1 MAAAPSDGG
10 GSDAD
15 TGWLSDD
22 TGPEAEDEGD
32 RRESSGAASSSGVER
47 RLPQRPPDE
56 DEPTLE
62 YRLLG
67 AGVSSL
73 LEEDVASCAAARENL
88 FALGTKSGRVHVF
101 SHAGDFCS
109 RARRLSSASPLDRA
123 PTHAAPVTGVAFD
136 ARGEHV
142 ASCAADGTVSVA
154 RLGRR
159 GSRRAMARERSAA
172 DAGRGVSVVFAG
184 EHDCAALAVALDPRE
199 TDAARRCVVVGL
211 ADGRLVVRTFASEP
225 PGAARTRARDESS
238 GDFGDCSSVRDS
250 AKTIFEGRG
259 EGPVRAVAWAGP
271 CVAWA
276 NDRGV
281 KIYDI
286 AAQTPVA
293 FIERPRGSPPPE
305 RYPPRLVWDGDA
317 TLLAG
322 WADCVWVIAVSP
334 RRDSAARRA
343 EVLEQFQTEYVVAG
357 IAPHGEDELAIL
369 AFLETPERD
378 EREALASEKETTSTN
393 RRVPPASRPEMRV
406 VRRRS
411 AGAAETSRDA
421 LGVDGYAAFR
431 PEEYALVSP
440 SRERGFGGA
449 TDARSESA
457 SPPRLAYLLA
467 SPKALVAARART
479 RAERIAWFS
488 SRNDFDAALELCDED
503 ERFGGGDDAKT
514 SKTSKTSRDAVVTAY
529 VEHLLRECGG
539 VGNADADVDAK
550 REALEALCR
559 LCPRLFRGDAALWEK
574 WLFRFARGASE
585 RDARATL
592 ATIAPYVPT
601 ANPALRP
608 EAYELI
614 LHAFLAFPEDHA
626 RFLATVKAWPG
637 SLYGV
642 AGMVSAARRAVS
654 ALAREKKSAGK
665 DAEHV
670 PNTIATLREALAELY
685 LLDGQRER
693 ALAAHLALGR
703 PSVLDFVARHDLLS
717 LVAADGDA
725 LRRAV
730 APLALLDPHK
740 AVALFVDRRD
750 VAPPE
755 LVAAHLARA
764 AAETTFGDDFR
775 VVQHE
780 SEFRPRAQTDEE
792 SAARGGDLGARET
805 YHLYLRRLF
814 AVDKAACPTHRDAQT
829 ALFAEFHP
837 EELGAFLRDAS
848 RGELDLHEALRVV
861 ERFEAEAR
869 ETASDLEGVES
880 HASGFSRETATET
893 ENARLVAED
902 DAEDDSFKS
911 SAHWRRRQRLFAS
924 ERASLLSRLGATR
937 AALRVLVDAGDIA
950 RAVALTHER
959 AAPDPR
965 DALDEGDDEL
975 WDELIELVTERAKGE
990 MVGKNS
996 TKSGGGSDAIRSFGD
1011 PFVSGDRDSGNDS
1024 RASRSH
1030 LLAEGRGIGELLDVA
1045 GAVVDPSRVLA
1056 RVPTGAAID
1065 GLRARLVRVLAERR
1079 ANARRARLARDVS
1092 ARFLAKA
1099 RRERLDAGR
1108 RAFPPARVVAED

>member
-47 RLPQRPPDE
+47 RPPQRPPDE

-159 GSRRAMARERSAA
+159 RRPAREVLE
-172 DAGRGVSVVFAG
+172 RGVSVVFAG

-225 PGAARTRARDESS
+225 PGARGAHDESS

-378 EREALASEKETTSTN
+378 ERGAASEKETTSTN

-539 VGNADADVDAK
+539 VGNPDADVDAK

-642 AGMVSAARRAVS
+642 AGMVSAARRAVF
-654 ALAREKKSAGK
+654 ALARERTPGK
-665 DAEHV
+665 DAGGG

-775 VVQHE
+775 ESSRE

-814 AVDKAACPTHRDAQT
+814 AADKAACPTHRDAQT

-996 TKSGGGSDAIRSFGD
+996 TKSGGRSDAIRSFGD
-1011 PFVSGDRDSGNDS
+1011 PFVSGDRDSRRRGDDS

>member
-32 RRESSGAASSSGVER
+32 RRESSGAVSSSGVER

-73 LEEDVASCAAARENL
+73 LEEDVASCAAAREDL

-109 RARRLSSASPLDRA
+109 RARRLSSSCSPLDRA
-123 PTHAAPVTGVAFD
+123 REEKTHAAPVTGVAFD

-159 GSRRAMARERSAA
+159 RRPARERSAA

-225 PGAARTRARDESS
+225 PGARGARDESS

-276 NDRGV
+276 SDRGV

-378 EREALASEKETTSTN
+378 ERGAASEKETTSTN

-488 SRNDFDAALELCDED
+488 SRGDFDAALELCDED

-514 SKTSKTSRDAVVTAY
+514 SETSKTSRDAVVTAY

-539 VGNADADVDAK
+539 VGNADANVDAK
-550 REALEALCR
+550 REALCR

-585 RDARATL
+585 RDARAML

-642 AGMVSAARRAVS
+642 AGMVSAARRAVF
-654 ALAREKKSAGK
+654 ALSRESAGK
-665 DAEHV
+665 DAET

-740 AVALFVDRRD
+740 AAALFVDRRD

-764 AAETTFGDDFR
+764 AAETTGADDDLLDFR
-775 VVQHE
+775 EASE
-780 SEFRPRAQTDEE
+780 SESRRTQTER

-814 AVDKAACPTHRDAQT
+814 ATDKAACPTHRDAQT

-848 RGELDLHEALRVV
+848 SALDLHEALRVV

-869 ETASDLEGVES
+869 ETASDLEGVET
-880 HASGFSRETATET
+880 ASGFSETASA
-893 ENARLVAED
+893 ENASVAED
-902 DAEDDSFKS
+902 DAEDDGKNKNESES

-990 MVGKNS
+990 MVGK
-996 TKSGGGSDAIRSFGD
+996 KVQDVVESGGGSDAIRSGD
-1011 PFVSGDRDSGNDS
+1011 PFVSDSGNDS

>member
-1 MAAAPSDGG
+1 MDAVMAAAPSDGG

-47 RLPQRPPDE
+47 RPPQRPPDE

-73 LEEDVASCAAARENL
+73 LEEDVASCAAAREDL

-159 GSRRAMARERSAA
+159 RRPARERSAA

-225 PGAARTRARDESS
+225 PGARGARDESDFQS
-238 GDFGDCSSVRDS
+238 DFGDCSSVRDS
-250 AKTIFEGRG
+250 AKTIFESRG

-378 EREALASEKETTSTN
+378 ERGAASEKETTSTN
-393 RRVPPASRPEMRV
+393 QRVPPASRPEMRV

-440 SRERGFGGA
+440 SRDCGFGGA

-479 RAERIAWFS
+479 RAERIAWLS

-539 VGNADADVDAK
+539 VGNADANVDAK
-550 REALEALCR
+550 REALCR

-585 RDARATL
+585 RDARALL

-601 ANPALRP
+601 ANPALSP

-642 AGMVSAARRAVS
+642 AGMVSAARRAVF
-654 ALAREKKSAGK
+654 ALLRESAGK
-665 DAEHV
+665 DAET
-670 PNTIATLREALAELY
+670 PNAIATLREALAELY

-740 AVALFVDRRD
+740 AAALFVDRRD

-764 AAETTFGDDFR
+764 AAETTGADDDLLDFR
-775 VVQHE
+775 EASE
-780 SEFRPRAQTDEE
+780 SESRRTQTER

-848 RGELDLHEALRVV
+848 SALDLHEALRVV

-869 ETASDLEGVES
+869 ETASDLEGVET
-880 HASGFSRETATET
+880 ASGFSETASA
-893 ENARLVAED
+893 ENASVAED
-902 DAEDDSFKS
+902 DAEDDRKNKNESES

-990 MVGKNS
+990 MVGK
-996 TKSGGGSDAIRSFGD
+996 KVQDVVESGGGSDAIRSGD
-1011 PFVSGDRDSGNDS
+1011 PFVSDSGNDS

>member
-47 RLPQRPPDE
+47 RPPQRPPDE

-159 GSRRAMARERSAA
+159 RRPAREVLE
-172 DAGRGVSVVFAG
+172 RGVSVVFAG

-225 PGAARTRARDESS
+225 PGARGARDESS

-378 EREALASEKETTSTN
+378 ERGAASEKETTSTN

-539 VGNADADVDAK
+539 VGNPDVDVDAK

-642 AGMVSAARRAVS
+642 AGMVSAARRAVF
-654 ALAREKKSAGK
+654 ALARERTPGK
-665 DAEHV
+665 DAGGG

-775 VVQHE
+775 ESSRE

-880 HASGFSRETATET
+880 HASGFSRETAFSET

-996 TKSGGGSDAIRSFGD
+996 TKSGGRSDAIRSFGD
-1011 PFVSGDRDSGNDS
+1011 PFVSGDRDSRRRGDDS

>member
-47 RLPQRPPDE
+47 RPPQRPPDE

-73 LEEDVASCAAARENL
+73 LEEDVASCAAAREDL

-159 GSRRAMARERSAA
+159 RRPARERSAA

-225 PGAARTRARDESS
+225 PGARGARDESS

-378 EREALASEKETTSTN
+378 ERGAASEKETTSTN
-393 RRVPPASRPEMRV
+393 QRVPPASRPEMRV

-479 RAERIAWFS
+479 RAERIAWLS

-550 REALEALCR
+550 REALCR

-585 RDARATL
+585 REARAML

-642 AGMVSAARRAVS
+642 AGMVSAARRAVF
-654 ALAREKKSAGK
+654 ALSRESAGK
-665 DAEHV
+665 DAET
-670 PNTIATLREALAELY
+670 PNAIATLREALAELY

-740 AVALFVDRRD
+740 AAALFVDRRD

-764 AAETTFGDDFR
+764 AAETTGADDDLLDFR
-775 VVQHE
+775 EASE
-780 SEFRPRAQTDEE
+780 SESRRTQTER

-814 AVDKAACPTHRDAQT
+814 ATDKAACPTHRDAQT

-848 RGELDLHEALRVV
+848 SALDLHEALRVV

-869 ETASDLEGVES
+869 ETASDLEGVET
-880 HASGFSRETATET
+880 ASGFSETASA
-893 ENARLVAED
+893 ENAEDVAED
-902 DAEDDSFKS
+902 DAEDDRKNKNESES

-990 MVGKNS
+990 MVGK
-996 TKSGGGSDAIRSFGD
+996 KVQDVVESGGGSDAIRSGD
-1011 PFVSGDRDSGNDS
+1011 PFVSDSGNDS

>member
-1 MAAAPSDGG
+1 MDAVMAAAPSDGG

-32 RRESSGAASSSGVER
+32 RRESSGAVSSSGVER

-73 LEEDVASCAAARENL
+73 LEEDVASCAAAREDL

-109 RARRLSSASPLDRA
+109 RARRLSSSCSPLDRA
-123 PTHAAPVTGVAFD
+123 REEKTHAAPVTGVAFD

-159 GSRRAMARERSAA
+159 RRPARERSAA
-172 DAGRGVSVVFAG
+172 DPDPGVSVVFAG

-199 TDAARRCVVVGL
+199 TDLARRCVVVGL

-225 PGAARTRARDESS
+225 TGARGARDESDFQS
-238 GDFGDCSSVRDS
+238 DFGDCSSVRDS
-250 AKTIFEGRG
+250 AKTIFESRG

-305 RYPPRLVWDGDA
+305 RYPPRLRWDGDA

-378 EREALASEKETTSTN
+378 ERGAASEKETTSTN
-393 RRVPPASRPEMRV
+393 RRVPPAFRPEMRV

-440 SRERGFGGA
+440 SRDCGFGGA

-488 SRNDFDAALELCDED
+488 SRGDFDAALELCDED
-503 ERFGGGDDAKT
+503 ERFGGGDDANTKT
-514 SKTSKTSRDAVVTAY
+514 RSSKTSRDAVVTAY
-529 VEHLLRECGG
+529 VEHLLRECG
-539 VGNADADVDAK
+539 VSDADADADADVDAK
-550 REALEALCR
+550 REALCR

-585 RDARATL
+585 RDARALL

-601 ANPALRP
+601 ANPALSP

-614 LHAFLAFPEDHA
+614 LHAFLASPEDHA

-642 AGMVSAARRAVS
+642 AGIVSAARRAVCD
-654 ALAREKKSAGK
+654 ARESAFKNKK
-665 DAEHV
+665 DAET

-703 PSVLDFVARHDLLS
+703 PSVLDFVARHDLLP

-740 AVALFVDRRD
+740 AAALFVDRRD

-764 AAETTFGDDFR
+764 AAETTGADEDLLDFR
-775 VVQHE
+775 EASE
-780 SEFRPRAQTDEE
+780 SESRRAQTER

-848 RGELDLHEALRVV
+848 SALDLHEALRVV

-869 ETASDLEGVES
+869 ETASDLEGVD
-880 HASGFSRETATET
+880 GFSETASA
-893 ENARLVAED
+893 ENAEEVAED
-902 DAEDDSFKS
+902 DAEDDGKNKNESES
-911 SAHWRRRQRLFAS
+911 SVHWRRRQRLFAS

-990 MVGKNS
+990 MVGKS
-996 TKSGGGSDAIRSFGD
+996 DKKSGLEKSGD
-1011 PFVSGDRDSGNDS
+1011 PFVSDSGKDS

-1056 RVPTGAAID
+1056 RVPTGAPID

>member
-1 MAAAPSDGG
+1 M
-10 GSDAD
+10 
-15 TGWLSDD
+15 
-22 TGPEAEDEGD
+22 
-32 RRESSGAASSSGVER
+32 
-47 RLPQRPPDE
+47 
-56 DEPTLE
+56 
-62 YRLLG
+62 
-67 AGVSSL
+67 
-73 LEEDVASCAAARENL
+73 
-88 FALGTKSGRVHVF
+88 
-101 SHAGDFCS
+101 
-109 RARRLSSASPLDRA
+109 
-123 PTHAAPVTGVAFD
+123 
-136 ARGEHV
+136 
-142 ASCAADGTVSVA
+142 
-154 RLGRR
+154 
-159 GSRRAMARERSAA
+159 
-172 DAGRGVSVVFAG
+172 
-184 EHDCAALAVALDPRE
+184 
-199 TDAARRCVVVGL
+199 
-211 ADGRLVVRTFASEP
+211 
-225 PGAARTRARDESS
+225 
-238 GDFGDCSSVRDS
+238 
-250 AKTIFEGRG
+250 
-259 EGPVRAVAWAGP
+259 
-271 CVAWA
+271 
-276 NDRGV
+276 
-281 KIYDI
+281 
-286 AAQTPVA
+286 
-293 FIERPRGSPPPE
+293 
-305 RYPPRLVWDGDA
+305 
-317 TLLAG
+317 
-322 WADCVWVIAVSP
+322 
-334 RRDSAARRA
+334 
-343 EVLEQFQTEYVVAG
+343 
-357 IAPHGEDELAIL
+357 
-369 AFLETPERD
+369 
-378 EREALASEKETTSTN
+378 
-393 RRVPPASRPEMRV
+393 
-406 VRRRS
+406 
-411 AGAAETSRDA
+411 
-421 LGVDGYAAFR
+421 
-431 PEEYALVSP
+431 
-440 SRERGFGGA
+440 
-449 TDARSESA
+449 
-457 SPPRLAYLLA
+457 
-467 SPKALVAARART
+467 
-479 RAERIAWFS
+479 
-488 SRNDFDAALELCDED
+488 
-503 ERFGGGDDAKT
+503 
-514 SKTSKTSRDAVVTAY
+514 
-529 VEHLLRECGG
+529 
-539 VGNADADVDAK
+539 
-550 REALEALCR
+550 
-559 LCPRLFRGDAALWEK
+559 
-574 WLFRFARGASE
+574 
-585 RDARATL
+585 L

-642 AGMVSAARRAVS
+642 AGMVSAARRAVF
-654 ALAREKKSAGK
+654 ALSRESAGK
-665 DAEHV
+665 DAET
-670 PNTIATLREALAELY
+670 PNAIATLREALAELY

-740 AVALFVDRRD
+740 AAALFVDRRD

-764 AAETTFGDDFR
+764 AAETTGADDDLLDFR
-775 VVQHE
+775 EASE
-780 SEFRPRAQTDEE
+780 SESRRTQTER

-814 AVDKAACPTHRDAQT
+814 ATDKAACPTHRDAQT

-848 RGELDLHEALRVV
+848 SALDLHEALRVV

-869 ETASDLEGVES
+869 ETASDLEGVET
-880 HASGFSRETATET
+880 ASGFSETASA
-893 ENARLVAED
+893 ENASVAED
-902 DAEDDSFKS
+902 DAEDDGKNKNESES

-990 MVGKNS
+990 MVGK
-996 TKSGGGSDAIRSFGD
+996 KVQDVVESGGGSDAIRSGD
-1011 PFVSGDRDSGNDS
+1011 PFVSDSGNDS

>member
-47 RLPQRPPDE
+47 RPPQRPPDE

-159 GSRRAMARERSAA
+159 RRPAREVLE
-172 DAGRGVSVVFAG
+172 RGVSVVFAG

-225 PGAARTRARDESS
+225 PGARGARDESS

-378 EREALASEKETTSTN
+378 ERGAASEKETTSTN

-539 VGNADADVDAK
+539 VGNPDVDVDAK

-642 AGMVSAARRAVS
+642 AGMVSAARRAVF
-654 ALAREKKSAGK
+654 ALARERTPGK
-665 DAEHV
+665 DAGGG

-775 VVQHE
+775 ESSRE

-814 AVDKAACPTHRDAQT
+814 AADKAACPTHRDAQT

-996 TKSGGGSDAIRSFGD
+996 TKSGGRSDAIRSFGD
-1011 PFVSGDRDSGNDS
+1011 PFVSGDRDSRRRGDDS

>member
-10 GSDAD
+10 DSDAD

-22 TGPEAEDEGD
+22 TASEAEDVGE
-32 RRESSGAASSSGVER
+32 RRVSSGAASSSGVEQR
-47 RLPQRPPDE
+47 PPPRPPDE

-62 YRLLG
+62 YRRLG
-67 AGVSSL
+67 ACVSSL
-73 LEEDVASCAAARENL
+73 LEEDVASCATARDDL

-159 GSRRAMARERSAA
+159 RRPARERSAA

-225 PGAARTRARDESS
+225 PGARGARDESS

-276 NDRGV
+276 SDRGV

-293 FIERPRGSPPPE
+293 FIERPRGSPPSE

-334 RRDSAARRA
+334 RRDSAPRRA

-378 EREALASEKETTSTN
+378 ERGAASEKETTSTN

-479 RAERIAWFS
+479 RAERIARFS
-488 SRNDFDAALELCDED
+488 SRGDFDAALELCDED

-550 REALEALCR
+550 REALCR

-585 RDARATL
+585 RDARAML

-642 AGMVSAARRAVS
+642 AGMVSAARRAVF
-654 ALAREKKSAGK
+654 ALLRESAGK
-665 DAEHV
+665 DAET
-670 PNTIATLREALAELY
+670 PNAIATLREALAELY

-740 AVALFVDRRD
+740 AAALFVDRRD

-764 AAETTFGDDFR
+764 AAETTGADDDLLDFR
-775 VVQHE
+775 EASE
-780 SEFRPRAQTDEE
+780 SESRRTQTER

-814 AVDKAACPTHRDAQT
+814 ATDKAACPTHRDAQT

-848 RGELDLHEALRVV
+848 SALDLHEALRVV

-869 ETASDLEGVES
+869 ETASDLEGVET
-880 HASGFSRETATET
+880 ASGFSETASAEN
-893 ENARLVAED
+893 ENASVAED
-902 DAEDDSFKS
+902 DAEDDGKNKNESES

-990 MVGKNS
+990 MVGK
-996 TKSGGGSDAIRSFGD
+996 KVQDVVESGGGSDAIRSGD
-1011 PFVSGDRDSGNDS
+1011 PFVSDSGNDS

>member
-47 RLPQRPPDE
+47 RPPQRPPDE

-159 GSRRAMARERSAA
+159 RRPAREVLE
-172 DAGRGVSVVFAG
+172 RGVSVVFAG

-225 PGAARTRARDESS
+225 PGARGARDESS

-378 EREALASEKETTSTN
+378 ERGAASEKETTSTN

-539 VGNADADVDAK
+539 VGNPDVDVDAK

-642 AGMVSAARRAVS
+642 AGMVSAARRAVF
-654 ALAREKKSAGK
+654 ALARERTPGK
-665 DAEHV
+665 DAGGG

-775 VVQHE
+775 ESSRE

-814 AVDKAACPTHRDAQT
+814 AADKAACPTHRDAQT

-996 TKSGGGSDAIRSFGD
+996 TKSGGRSDAIRSFGD
-1011 PFVSGDRDSGNDS
+1011 PFVSDSRRRGDDS

>member
-1 MAAAPSDGG
+1 MDAVMAAAPSDGG

-32 RRESSGAASSSGVER
+32 RRESSGAVSSSGVER

-73 LEEDVASCAAARENL
+73 LEEDVASCAAAREDL

-109 RARRLSSASPLDRA
+109 RARRLSSSCSPLDRA
-123 PTHAAPVTGVAFD
+123 REEKTHAAPVTGVAFD

-159 GSRRAMARERSAA
+159 RRPARERSAA
-172 DAGRGVSVVFAG
+172 DPDPGVSVVFAG

-225 PGAARTRARDESS
+225 PGARGARDESDFQS
-238 GDFGDCSSVRDS
+238 DFGDCSSVRDS
-250 AKTIFEGRG
+250 AKTIFESRG

-305 RYPPRLVWDGDA
+305 RYPPRLCWDGDA

-378 EREALASEKETTSTN
+378 ERGAASEKETTSTN

-440 SRERGFGGA
+440 SRDCGFGGA

-488 SRNDFDAALELCDED
+488 SRGDFDAALELCDED
-503 ERFGGGDDAKT
+503 ERFGGGDDANTKT
-514 SKTSKTSRDAVVTAY
+514 RSSKTSRDAVVTAY
-529 VEHLLRECGG
+529 VEHLLRECG
-539 VGNADADVDAK
+539 VSDADADADADVDAK
-550 REALEALCR
+550 REALCR

-585 RDARATL
+585 RDARALL

-601 ANPALRP
+601 ANPALSP

-614 LHAFLAFPEDHA
+614 LHAFLASPEDHA

-642 AGMVSAARRAVS
+642 AGIVSAARRAVCD
-654 ALAREKKSAGK
+654 ARESAFKKK
-665 DAEHV
+665 DTET

-703 PSVLDFVARHDLLS
+703 PSVLDFVARHDLLP

-740 AVALFVDRRD
+740 AAALFVDRRD

-764 AAETTFGDDFR
+764 AAETTGADEDLLDFR
-775 VVQHE
+775 EASE
-780 SEFRPRAQTDEE
+780 SESRRAQTER

-848 RGELDLHEALRVV
+848 SALDLHEALRVV

-869 ETASDLEGVES
+869 ETASDLEGVD
-880 HASGFSRETATET
+880 GFSETASA
-893 ENARLVAED
+893 ENAEEVAED
-902 DAEDDSFKS
+902 DAEDDGKNKNESES
-911 SAHWRRRQRLFAS
+911 SVHWRRRQRLFAS

-990 MVGKNS
+990 MVGKS
-996 TKSGGGSDAIRSFGD
+996 DKKSGLEKSGD
-1011 PFVSGDRDSGNDS
+1011 PFVSDSGKDS

>member
-32 RRESSGAASSSGVER
+32 RRESSGAVSSSGVER

-73 LEEDVASCAAARENL
+73 LEEDVASCAAAREDL

-159 GSRRAMARERSAA
+159 RRPARERSAA

-225 PGAARTRARDESS
+225 PGARGARDESS

-378 EREALASEKETTSTN
+378 ERGAASEKETTSTN

-440 SRERGFGGA
+440 SRDCGFGGA

-479 RAERIAWFS
+479 RAERIAWLS

-550 REALEALCR
+550 REALCR

-585 RDARATL
+585 RDARAML

-642 AGMVSAARRAVS
+642 AGMVSAARRAVF
-654 ALAREKKSAGK
+654 ALSRESAGK
-665 DAEHV
+665 DAET
-670 PNTIATLREALAELY
+670 PNAIATLREALAELY

-693 ALAAHLALGR
+693 ALTAHLALGR

-740 AVALFVDRRD
+740 AAALFVDRRD

-764 AAETTFGDDFR
+764 AAETTGADDDLLDFR
-775 VVQHE
+775 EASE
-780 SEFRPRAQTDEE
+780 SESRRTQTER

-814 AVDKAACPTHRDAQT
+814 ATDKAACPTHRDAQT

-848 RGELDLHEALRVV
+848 SALDLHEALRVV

-869 ETASDLEGVES
+869 ETASDLEGVET
-880 HASGFSRETATET
+880 ASGFSETASA
-893 ENARLVAED
+893 ENASVAED
-902 DAEDDSFKS
+902 DAEDDGKNKNESES

-990 MVGKNS
+990 MVGK
-996 TKSGGGSDAIRSFGD
+996 KVQDVVESGGGSDAIRSGD
-1011 PFVSGDRDSGNDS
+1011 PFVSDSGNDS

>member
-47 RLPQRPPDE
+47 RPPQRPPDE

-159 GSRRAMARERSAA
+159 RRPAREVLE
-172 DAGRGVSVVFAG
+172 RGVSVVFAG

-225 PGAARTRARDESS
+225 PGARGARDESS

-378 EREALASEKETTSTN
+378 ERGAASEKETTSTN

-539 VGNADADVDAK
+539 VGNPDADVDAK

-642 AGMVSAARRAVS
+642 AGMVSAARRAVF
-654 ALAREKKSAGK
+654 ALARERTPGK
-665 DAEHV
+665 DAGGG

-775 VVQHE
+775 ESSRE

-814 AVDKAACPTHRDAQT
+814 AADKAACPTHRDAQT

-996 TKSGGGSDAIRSFGD
+996 TKSGGRSDAIRSFGD
-1011 PFVSGDRDSGNDS
+1011 PFVSDSRRRGDDS

>member
-47 RLPQRPPDE
+47 RPPQRPPDE

-73 LEEDVASCAAARENL
+73 LEEDVASCAAAREDL

-159 GSRRAMARERSAA
+159 RRPARERSAA

-225 PGAARTRARDESS
+225 PGARGARDESS

-276 NDRGV
+276 SDRGV

-293 FIERPRGSPPPE
+293 FIERPRGSPPSE

-334 RRDSAARRA
+334 RRDSAPRRA

-378 EREALASEKETTSTN
+378 ERGAASEKETTSTN

-503 ERFGGGDDAKT
+503 ERFGGGDDANTKT
-514 SKTSKTSRDAVVTAY
+514 RFSKTSRDAVVTAY

-550 REALEALCR
+550 REALCR

-585 RDARATL
+585 RDARAML

-642 AGMVSAARRAVS
+642 AGMVSAARRAVF
-654 ALAREKKSAGK
+654 ALLRESAGK
-665 DAEHV
+665 DAET
-670 PNTIATLREALAELY
+670 PNAIATLREALAELY

-740 AVALFVDRRD
+740 AAALFVDRRD

-764 AAETTFGDDFR
+764 AAETTGADDDLLDFR
-775 VVQHE
+775 EASE
-780 SEFRPRAQTDEE
+780 SESRRTQTER

-814 AVDKAACPTHRDAQT
+814 ATDKAACPTHRDAQT

-848 RGELDLHEALRVV
+848 SALDLHEALRVV

-869 ETASDLEGVES
+869 ETASDLEGVET
-880 HASGFSRETATET
+880 ASGFSETASA
-893 ENARLVAED
+893 ENASVAED
-902 DAEDDSFKS
+902 DAEDDGKNKNESES

-990 MVGKNS
+990 MVGK
-996 TKSGGGSDAIRSFGD
+996 KVQDVVESGGGSDAIRSGD
-1011 PFVSGDRDSGNDS
+1011 PFVSDSGNDS

>member
-1 MAAAPSDGG
+1 MAAAPSDGS

-15 TGWLSDD
+15 TGWLSDG
-22 TGPEAEDEGD
+22 TGPESEDVCD
-32 RRESSGAASSSGVER
+32 RRGSSGAASSSGVEQK
-47 RLPQRPPDE
+47 PPPRPSDVDE
-56 DEPTLE
+56 RTLE
-62 YRLLG
+62 YRRLG
-67 AGVSSL
+67 ANVSSL
-73 LEEDVASCAAARENL
+73 LVEDVASCATAREDL
-88 FALGTKSGRVHVF
+88 FALGTKSGCVHIF

-109 RARRLSSASPLDRA
+109 RARRLSSSCSPLDRA
-123 PTHAAPVTGVAFD
+123 REEKTHAAPVTGVAFD

-159 GSRRAMARERSAA
+159 RRPARERSAA
-172 DAGRGVSVVFAG
+172 DPDPGVSVVFAG

-225 PGAARTRARDESS
+225 PGARGARDESS

-378 EREALASEKETTSTN
+378 ERGAASEKETTSTN

-479 RAERIAWFS
+479 RAERIAWLS

-514 SKTSKTSRDAVVTAY
+514 SETSKTSRDAVVTAY

-539 VGNADADVDAK
+539 VGNADANVDAK
-550 REALEALCR
+550 REALCR

-585 RDARATL
+585 REARAML

-642 AGMVSAARRAVS
+642 AGMVSAARRAVF
-654 ALAREKKSAGK
+654 ALSRESAGK
-665 DAEHV
+665 DAET
-670 PNTIATLREALAELY
+670 PNAIATLREALAELY

-693 ALAAHLALGR
+693 ALTAHLALGR

-740 AVALFVDRRD
+740 AAALFVDRRD

-764 AAETTFGDDFR
+764 AAETTGADDDLLDFR
-775 VVQHE
+775 EASE
-780 SEFRPRAQTDEE
+780 SESRRTQTER

-814 AVDKAACPTHRDAQT
+814 ATDKAACPTHRDAQT

-848 RGELDLHEALRVV
+848 SALDLHEALRVV

-869 ETASDLEGVES
+869 ETASDLEGVET
-880 HASGFSRETATET
+880 ASGFSETASA
-893 ENARLVAED
+893 ENASVAED
-902 DAEDDSFKS
+902 DAEDDRKNKNESES

-990 MVGKNS
+990 MVGK
-996 TKSGGGSDAIRSFGD
+996 KVQDVVESGGGSDAIRSGD
-1011 PFVSGDRDSGNDS
+1011 PFVSDSGNDS

>member
-47 RLPQRPPDE
+47 RPPQRPPDE

-73 LEEDVASCAAARENL
+73 LEEDVASCAAAREDL

-159 GSRRAMARERSAA
+159 RRPARERSAA

-225 PGAARTRARDESS
+225 PGARGARDESS

-378 EREALASEKETTSTN
+378 ERGAASEKETTSTN
-393 RRVPPASRPEMRV
+393 QRVPPASRPEMRV

-479 RAERIAWFS
+479 RAERIAWLS

-550 REALEALCR
+550 REALCR

-585 RDARATL
+585 REARAML

-642 AGMVSAARRAVS
+642 AGMVSAARRAVF
-654 ALAREKKSAGK
+654 ALSRESAGK
-665 DAEHV
+665 DAET
-670 PNTIATLREALAELY
+670 PNAIATLREALAELY

-740 AVALFVDRRD
+740 AAALFVDRRD

-764 AAETTFGDDFR
+764 AAETTGADDDLLDFR
-775 VVQHE
+775 EASE
-780 SEFRPRAQTDEE
+780 SESRRTQTER

-814 AVDKAACPTHRDAQT
+814 ATDKAACPTHRDAQT

-848 RGELDLHEALRVV
+848 SALDLHEALRVV

-869 ETASDLEGVES
+869 ETASDLEGVET
-880 HASGFSRETATET
+880 ASGFSETASA
-893 ENARLVAED
+893 ENAEDVAED
-902 DAEDDSFKS
+902 DAEDDGKNKNESES

-990 MVGKNS
+990 MVGK
-996 TKSGGGSDAIRSFGD
+996 KVQDVVESGGGSDAIRSGD
-1011 PFVSGDRDSGNDS
+1011 PFVSDSGNDS